1 MLSLPDLSR
10 LSIGGPDDLSEE
22 EVIRLLCEATDDEDV
37 APAPKR
43 HRVPLPLLNLQGVP
57 VYLNNK
63 TPLLIS
69 KDPTTWTA
77 LSMQELQLLFAA
89 SSLNKNQPKPLV
101 SEVKQPRNII
111 FTTSFVHGSLQKFL
125 LLGLHDLCRPT
136 SDGGAEPSRS
146 GGALVVLAPQN
157 PAFENEN
164 ETVKIKTIHEKTM
177 KEKPATISTNPYRP
191 TFVNERTF
199 LRMNTTE
206 IPGTRSVSSNG
217 FEMFKCRPKNSPPML
232 KSLSVMQSR
241 FCHGTAGGG
250 VGGNF
255 IETFQFVSAQLVDTH
270 DQAFL
275 QPKKDAEARFKQR
288 MMMLKKREYRYA
300 PHFRDAS
307 NPRL

>member
-10 LSIGGPDDLSEE
+10 LRIGGPDDLSDD
-22 EVIRLLCEATDDEDV
+22 EVIRLLCETTDDEDV

-43 HRVPLPLLNLQGVP
+43 PRVPLPLLNLQGVP
-57 VYLNNK
+57 VYLNNN
-63 TPLLIS
+63 TPLIIS

-77 LSMQELQLLFAA
+77 LSMRELELLFEA

-101 SEVKQPRNII
+101 SEVKQPRNIL

-125 LLGLHDLCRPT
+125 LLGLNDLCEST
-136 SDGGAEPSRS
+136 SRNGGAQPSRR
-146 GGALVVLAPQN
+146 GGGLVVLAPQN

-164 ETVKIKTIHEKTM
+164 GTVKIKTIHEKTM

-191 TFVNERTF
+191 TFVSERTF

-241 FCHGTAGGG
+241 FCHGAANGG

-255 IETFQFVSAQLVDTH
+255 IETFQFVSAQLVDPH

-288 MMMLKKREYRYA
+288 MMMLKKRK
-300 PHFRDAS
+300 
-307 NPRL
+307 